1 MRTSSPRA
9 RTACLP
15 VALLFAAGLPP
26 TAALH
31 AQAATAAPPAAAG
44 APLVIADDSTLFPE
58 GLVRD
63 AARGRWLVSS
73 IRHRTIVAV
82 DDAGRVTP
90 FARDLPRDVGAVF
103 GMRVDAA
110 RGLLVAASGGLPQ
123 MRDFTADDT
132 LRAELLELDLA
143 SGALRR
149 RVPLPEA
156 GRHRLP
162 GDLVIGRD
170 GTWYVT
176 DGLAARL
183 YVLPVDGPPRTI
195 VSPRF
200 RSLQGLVLAEDER
213 TLIVADY
220 ANGLLRVPLAGD
232 DTVTAITDTAGR
244 RLQGIDG
251 LYRHGDALVATWNAR
266 RPGRVLRVTL
276 SSDGRAIADV
286 AVLETVPGDGE
297 PTLGVIL
304 DGALVFIANSPW
316 SAYDDAGARRPGSV
330 LARPELRRL
339 PLPR

>member
-1 MRTSSPRA
+1 MRTASP
-9 RTACLP
+9 L
-15 VALLFAAGLPP
+15 ALVLLCA
-26 TAALH
+26 TAALPARGG
-31 AQAATAAPPAAAG
+31 AQAGGPAAPPAG
-44 APLVIADDSTLFPE
+44 APLVVVDDSTLFPE

-82 DDAGRVTP
+82 DDQGRVTP

-123 MRDFTADDT
+123 MRDFAPGDT

-149 RVPLPEA
+149 RVALPDA

-170 GTWYVT
+170 GTRYVT

-183 YVLPVDGPPRTI
+183 YVLPPDGPPRTI
-195 VSPRF
+195 ASPRF
-200 RSLQGLVLAEDER
+200 RSLQGLVLADDER
-213 TLIVADY
+213 ALLVADY

-232 DTVTAITDTAGR
+232 DTVTAITDSAGR

-251 LYRHGDALVATWNAR
+251 LYRHGDALVGTWNAR
-266 RPGRVLRVTL
+266 RPGRVLRIALTP
-276 SSDGRAIADV
+276 DGRAIAGV
-286 AVLETVPGDGE
+286 TVLETVPGDGE
-297 PTLGVIL
+297 PTLGVVL

-330 LARPELRRL
+330 LARPEIRRL
-339 PLPR
+339 PLPP